1 MASCASRATAY
12 YHRPI
17 RNNRLPLDDTLHYHL
32 MIQNRHLMKRLLPLD
47 DTESTNRR
55 YADCHLTIRKL
66 PSDDTDRGG
75 FVLKTDLSTH
85 YALLPTL
92 YMRRG

>member
-1 MASCASRATAY
+1 
-12 YHRPI
+12 
-17 RNNRLPLDDTLHYHL
+17 

-66 PSDDTDRGG
+66 PSDDTVLPS
-75 FVLKTDLSTH
+75 FVLKTRLYTH
-85 YALLPTL
+85 YTL
-92 YMRRG
+92 TTYSLHEEGVGVDRKWDSL